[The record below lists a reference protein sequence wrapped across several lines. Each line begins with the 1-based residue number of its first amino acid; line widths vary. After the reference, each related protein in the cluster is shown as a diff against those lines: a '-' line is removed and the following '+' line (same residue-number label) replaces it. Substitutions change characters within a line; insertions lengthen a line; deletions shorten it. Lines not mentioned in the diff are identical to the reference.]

1 MRFSRQLRK
10 HASREQKSSHQRRR
24 LAVQS
29 LEDRRVMTASLG
41 LPTGALATDTGEFL
55 LGRVAVTPIFLESD
69 GSIDTQSQN
78 WTSQEI
84 DDVLEKVSRGVNWWT
99 EALDQLDS
107 VHTLEF
113 VVDDT
118 YARNPIEIGYEPV
131 DRPSDDYDKYASDF
145 LDFVGV
151 NSSLTVEDGMLAF
164 NHSQRERL
172 GTDWAFSIF
181 VADSSDDADGFFPSN
196 GSFRGAFAFAGGQFF
211 VTTSTRPIST
221 FTHEMGHIFW
231 GMDEY
236 AGGGTYHSSRGYY
249 DTLNENAHDN
259 PTSGFVQQDSIMA
272 DFNRLVAAYASH
284 ESPASTFA
292 QLGWQD
298 SDGDG
303 IFDVLDVPLS
313 LEGTGLLD
321 DATGQFRFVADAS
334 VNTLPNRN
342 SSGSQS
348 DITLNRISRL
358 EMSIDGGNWQTIAE
372 PNAPTATF
380 DLMVDVPDTFAT
392 IDFRVVDAPTG
403 VTSPVLSATMTT
415 PLMNVSP
422 LIGFNYI
429 DNDRDGNR
437 SAGEPLLEGTLIDV
451 KQVGGVEFSNGELRA
466 DSLPME
472 TDLTTLNGITLRGN
486 TAATGEKVQ
495 VRNYGGG
502 GGQPLFHAYDSQ
514 LAFYTPIMNNRIR
527 FEAVFDEPTSYV
539 EVDVVALGG
548 LESYGRVDA
557 FDAEGNLI
565 GRVTTDVR
573 NHPNGSLA
581 VGEEQTL
588 ILHDQRNRIASI
600 EVYGHDETV
609 IGTRA
614 IRYGLPSTVTTDQFG
629 AFSMSGLPDGQYEI
643 TATPSDSMYVIE
655 PQTVVVS
662 SGAIVGGLS
671 GFQAR
676 PVFSPRFNPTSAE
689 DVNGD
694 NVVTAVDALQIINDL
709 NVNGSRPFAWD
720 DVNGAM
726 VDVTNDGIVTA
737 LDALRVI
744 NRLNAQ
750 DGGGS
755 IGGQAQSEPLAIAVE
770 EDEPEPIVE
779 LTEAT
784 PIDEAFS
791 QTQKWVADP
800 SDAFDNDG
808 IRFT

>member
-1 MRFSRQLRK
+1 M
-10 HASREQKSSHQRRR
+10 A
-24 LAVQS
+24 
-29 LEDRRVMTASLG
+29 ASLG
-41 LPTGALATDTGEFL
+41 FPTGALPTDTGEFL

-69 GSIDTQSQN
+69 GSIDPESQN
-78 WTSQEI
+78 WTAQEI
-84 DDVLEKVSRGVNWWT
+84 DEVLEKVTRGVNWWT
-99 EALDQLDS
+99 EALDQLDT
-107 VHTLEF
+107 VHTIEF

-118 YARNPIEIGYEPV
+118 YARTPVEIGYEPV
-131 DRPSDDYDKYASDF
+131 DRPSDDYGDYASDF
-145 LDFVGV
+145 LDLVGI
-151 NSSLTVEDGMLAF
+151 NPSLTVENGMLAF
-164 NHSQRERL
+164 NHAQRERL

-249 DTLNENAHDN
+249 NTLNENAFDN
-259 PTSGFVQQDSIMA
+259 PTVDFVQQDSIMA

-292 QLGWQD
+292 QIGWQD

-313 LEGTGLLD
+313 LDGTGVLD
-321 DATGQFRFVADAS
+321 DTTGQFHLIAEAA

-358 EMSIDGGNWQTIAE
+358 EMSIDGGDWQTVAQ
-372 PNAPTATF
+372 PDTPAATF
-380 DLMVDVPDTFAT
+380 DLMIDVPETFMT
-392 IDFRVVDAPTG
+392 IEFRVIDAPTG

-415 PLMNVSP
+415 PLMNASP

-429 DNDRDGNR
+429 DNDRDGIR
-437 SAGEPLLEGTLIDV
+437 SAGEPLLDGTLIDV
-451 KQVGGVEFSNGELRA
+451 KQVGSVELPSGELRA

-472 TDLTTLNGITLRGN
+472 SDLTPFNGITLRGN
-486 TAATGEKVQ
+486 TPATDTMLQ

-502 GGQPLFHAYDSQ
+502 GGQPLFHVYDRQ
-514 LAFYTPIMNNRIR
+514 LMFYTPIMNNRIG

-548 LESYGRVDA
+548 VASYGRVDA
-557 FDAEGNLI
+557 FDADGNLI
-565 GRVTTDVR
+565 GRVTTDIR

-588 ILHDQRNRIASI
+588 VLHDQQNRIASI

-614 IRYGLPSTVTTDQFG
+614 IRHGLPMTLTTDQFG
-629 AFSMSGLPDGQYEI
+629 AFSMAGLPDGQYEI
-643 TATPSDSMYVIE
+643 TATPSDSDYLIE
-655 PQTVVVS
+655 PQTVIVS
-662 SGAIVGGLS
+662 AGAIVGGIS

-676 PVFSPRFNPTSAE
+676 PVFSPRFNQTQAA

-694 NVVTAVDALQIINDL
+694 NVITAVDALQIINDL
-709 NVNGSRPFAWD
+709 NVNGSRPLAWD
-720 DVNGAM
+720 DTNGAM
-726 VDVTNDGIVTA
+726 VDVTNDGVVTA

-750 DGGGS
+750 DSSGP
-755 IGGQAQSEPLAIAVE
+755 IVGQAQSEPLVTLAQD
-770 EDEPEPIVE
+770 DEPTLITDAKP
-779 LTEAT
+779 TT
-784 PIDEAFS
+784 PIDEVLS
-791 QTQKWVADP
+791 QPIKWIADP
-800 SDAFDNDG
+800 SNAFEDDG
-808 IRFT
+808 IRFA

>member
-1 MRFSRQLRK
+1 M
-10 HASREQKSSHQRRR
+10 A
-24 LAVQS
+24 
-29 LEDRRVMTASLG
+29 ASLG
-41 LPTGALATDTGEFL
+41 IPTGALPTDTGEFL

-69 GSIDTQSQN
+69 GSIDTESQN
-78 WTSQEI
+78 WTTQEI
-84 DDVLEKVSRGVNWWT
+84 EDVLEKVTRGVNWWT
-99 EALDQLDS
+99 EALDQLGS

-118 YARNPIEIGYEPV
+118 YARNPVEIGYEPI
-131 DRPSDDYDKYASDF
+131 DRPSDDYDEYVGDF
-145 LDFVGV
+145 LDFVGI
-151 NSSLTVEDGMLAF
+151 SSSHTLQSGMLAF
-164 NHSQRERL
+164 NHAQRERL
-172 GTDWAFSIF
+172 GTDWAFSILI
-181 VADSSDDADGFFPSN
+181 ADSSDDADGFFPSN

-249 DTLNENAHDN
+249 DTPNENAYDN
-259 PTSGFVQQDSIMA
+259 PTVGFVQQDSIMA

-313 LEGTGLLD
+313 LEGTGVLD
-321 DATGQFRFVADAS
+321 DTTGQFHLIAEAS

-348 DITLNRISRL
+348 DITLNRVSRL
-358 EMSIDGGNWQTIAE
+358 EMSIDGGDWQVVAE
-372 PNAPTATF
+372 PNTPIASF
-380 DLMVDVPDTFAT
+380 DLLIDVPESFAA
-392 IDFRVVDAPTG
+392 IDFRVIDAPTG

-415 PLMNVSP
+415 PLMNASP
-422 LIGFNYI
+422 LVGFNYI
-429 DNDRDGNR
+429 DNDRNGVR
-437 SAGEPLLEGTLIDV
+437 SAGEPLLESTVIDV
-451 KQVGGVEFSNGELRA
+451 KQVGGGDLPNGELRA
-466 DSLPME
+466 DSLPMQS
-472 TDLTTLNGITLRGN
+472 DLTTFNGITLRGK
-486 TAATGEKVQ
+486 TPAADEMLQ

-502 GGQPLFHAYDSQ
+502 GGQPLFHVYDRQ
-514 LAFYTPIMNNRIR
+514 MMFYTPIMNNRLR

-548 LESYGRVDA
+548 VASYGRVDA
-557 FDAEGNLI
+557 FDADGNLV

-573 NHPNGSLA
+573 NHPTGSLS
-581 VGEEQTL
+581 VGEQHTL
-588 ILHDQRNRIASI
+588 VLHDQLNRIASI

-614 IRYGLPSTVTTDQFG
+614 IRYGVPPSFSTDQFG
-629 AFSMSGLPDGQYEI
+629 AFSLAGLPDGQYEI
-643 TATPSDSMYVIE
+643 TATPSDPGYLIE
-655 PQTVVVS
+655 PQTVTVS
-662 SGAIVGGLS
+662 SGEIVGGVS

-676 PVFSPRFNPTSAE
+676 PVFSPRFNQTQAE

-709 NVNGSRPFAWD
+709 NLNGSRPLAWD
-720 DVNGAM
+720 DADGAM
-726 VDVTNDGIVTA
+726 VDVTNDGVVTA

-750 DGGGS
+750 DAGGS
-755 IGGQAQSEPLAIAVE
+755 SGGQAQSEPLAVDA
-770 EDEPEPIVE
+770 EDDERKV
-779 LTEAT
+779 LTDST
-784 PIDEAFS
+784 PSTTIDEVFS
-791 QTQKWVADP
+791 QTQKWVAAP
-800 SDAFDNDG
+800 GDAFDDGG